1 MQPRPALTMRHTP
14 ASDAANSLQMP
25 LLRGAE
31 ALSRTRDL
39 RSIFRTTAETA
50 MHFLDGSYCLLFA
63 VRFTPPDLTVGLLG
77 CCVSD
82 GTDTYWDD
90 VCDGQSWL
98 PVDPLLADCLHTD
111 HGHAVMHE
119 GDTWR
124 LAFAVGALG
133 EARWV
138 LEIHSHRKPQVADCQ
153 GLSLFL
159 RCFENQHQAWEYANL
174 DTLTRLLNRK
184 TFDDDFERLI
194 AAAELAEQASQEPA
208 ERRTHSPS
216 ITQPCWLGVV
226 DIDHFKKIND
236 NYGHLFGDEVLLRV
250 ADLMRQSF
258 RNHDKLFRFGGE
270 EFVVM
275 LRNVAEDNV
284 QSIFD
289 RFRIAVEDHDFP
301 RVGQVRCS
309 VGYSRIDPRLSP
321 AELLGR
327 ADEALYYSKEHGR
340 NQVNG
345 FDELIMSGKLRI
357 TIPAGQAQIQSDIDE
372 IFL

>member
-1 MQPRPALTMRHTP
+1 MPTRKASQPSSRMLE
-14 ASDAANSLQMP
+14 
-25 LLRGAE
+25 LLAGAE
-31 ALSRTRDL
+31 VLSRTRDL
-39 RSIFRTTAETA
+39 RSIFRTAAETA
-50 MHFLDGSYCLLFA
+50 MRFLDGSYSLLFS
-63 VRFTPPDLTVGLLG
+63 VRFTPPDLCVGLLG

-111 HGHAVMHE
+111 FGHAIMHE

-124 LAFAVGALG
+124 LAFAIGALG
-133 EARWV
+133 QAHWV
-138 LEIHSHRKPQVADCQ
+138 LEIHSPTKPQESDCSA
-153 GLSLFL
+153 LSLFL
-159 RCFENQHQAWEYANL
+159 RCFENQQQAWEYANL

-194 AAAELAEQASQEPA
+194 AAAELAEQALQTPL
-208 ERRTHSPS
+208 ERREPELAVA
-216 ITQPCWLGVV
+216 QPCWLGVV

-250 ADLMRQSF
+250 GDLMRQSF
-258 RNHDKLFRFGGE
+258 RSHDKLFRFGGE

-275 LRNVAEDNV
+275 LRNVAEDHV

-289 RFRIAVEDHDFP
+289 RFRQSVEGQDFP
-301 RVGQVRCS
+301 RVGRVACS
-309 VGYSRIDPRLSP
+309 VGFSRIDPRLSP

-357 TIPAGQAQIQSDIDE
+357 TTPAGQAQIQSDIDE

>member
-1 MQPRPALTMRHTP
+1 MH
-14 ASDAANSLQMP
+14 ASPQASSSSGKLFD
-25 LLRGAE
+25 LLAGAE
-31 ALSRTRDL
+31 KLSRTRDL
-39 RSIFRTTAETA
+39 RAIYRSAAETA
-50 MHFLDGSYCLLFA
+50 MRYLEGTYCLLFA

-90 VCDGQSWL
+90 VCDGHSWL
-98 PVDPLLADCLHTD
+98 PVDPLLANCLHTD
-111 HGHAVMHE
+111 FGHAIARDGE
-119 GDTWR
+119 SWR
-124 LAFAVGALG
+124 IAFAVGALG
-133 EARWV
+133 QARWV
-138 LEIHSHRKPQVADCQ
+138 LELHSAQKPESAELQAM
-153 GLSLFL
+153 GLFL
-159 RCFENQHQAWEYANL
+159 RCFENQHHAWEYANL

-194 AAAELAEQASQEPA
+194 AAAELAEKARLEPQ
-208 ERRTHSPS
+208 ERRDVEHTF
-216 ITQPCWLGVV
+216 TQPCWLGVV

-236 NYGHLFGDEVLLRV
+236 NFGHLFGDEVLLRV

-258 RNHDKLFRFGGE
+258 RSHDKLFRFGGE

-275 LRNVAEDNV
+275 LRNVSEDNV
-284 QSIFD
+284 NSIFD
-289 RFRIAVEDHDFP
+289 RFREAVEEHDFP

-309 VGYSRIDPRLSP
+309 VGFSRIDPRLSP

-345 FDELIMSGKLRI
+345 FDELIMRGQLRV
-357 TIPAGQAQIQSDIDE
+357 TTPAGQAQIQSDIDE